1 MTFQANLEPF
11 YIPYSC
17 FHPNNMADDRL
28 KRVIPKLQNLPYLS
42 LPTDYPRHTGVNR
55 YIESVHLAQLPE
67 ETSISLLRL
76 ALYDDGG
83 NLDEGESVVQEDRPS
98 AFHLLLAAFTILL
111 HRYTGDN
118 DIIIGSSS
126 AAINEPLI
134 LCLSVEP
141 LDPYWAVVR
150 RVQQVEREAEADA
163 LPYDLIL
170 RRLQKGKED
179 SHNEPLF
186 RVRFL
191 DEMDTPMEQ
200 FISTTN
206 VTSDLT
212 IYVTRPPATSR
223 QSIAPNISLR
233 IIYNSLLFT
242 SARISIIVE
251 QLVTF
256 LRKVSSNPLS
266 SVGSVPL
273 LTPSQGS
280 KLPDP
285 TSDLDWCG
293 WKGAITDVFSRNARL
308 HPDRPCVVQYLP
320 APSGSVSEENV
331 VFSYGDILR
340 TSNILSHHLIKNGI
354 ERGEVVMI
362 YAHRSV
368 DLVVAV
374 MAVLKAGAIFSVIG
388 QYPFLF
394 N

>member
-1 MTFQANLEPF
+1 
-11 YIPYSC
+11 
-17 FHPNNMADDRL
+17 MADDRL